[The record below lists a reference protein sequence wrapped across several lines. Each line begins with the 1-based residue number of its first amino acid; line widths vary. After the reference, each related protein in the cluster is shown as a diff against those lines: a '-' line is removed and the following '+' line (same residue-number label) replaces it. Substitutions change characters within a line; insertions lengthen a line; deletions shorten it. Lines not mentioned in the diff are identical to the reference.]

1 MKEEIIDKMTKSIEC
16 KEKVMKDTTLLEM
29 IEKVCKE
36 IINAYE
42 NNHRVYIMGNGG
54 SAADAQHF
62 AAELVGRYLLER
74 KAWPAQAFTTD
85 TSIITAI
92 GNDYGYDEIF
102 TRQVEAMVKK
112 DDIVIG
118 ITTSGNSNNIVFALE
133 KAKKLG
139 AKTVGLLGKTG
150 GKCKELCDY
159 PIIIEWD
166 RTPNIQEAHIMIIH
180 IICELVEKELKRREK

>member
-16 KEKVMKDTTLLEM
+16 KEKVMKDKTLLET
-29 IEKVCKE
+29 IEKVCRE

-118 ITTSGNSNNIVFALE
+118 ITTSGNSNNIAIALE